1 MYAFYNWQFIFF
13 LFTLMLWRAR
23 FCKFS
28 VFGYKRSNVSV
39 FNSLV
44 RLAMEDMMVSW
55 NALYKTV
62 ISDAKQQI
70 YTLRIKCY
78 ENDFIL
84 TFIKVWHL
92 KVPVNCFY
100 FFKLFHAV
108 GQPLKVFFKNNNVLW
123 GRAFFFCKMQKVTYT
138 KVPIL
143 CWFCTLGYQW
153 VCLPASDLSVCI

>member
-1 MYAFYNWQFIFF
+1 MYALYNWQFFFF

-100 FFKLFHAV
+100 FLKLFHAV
-108 GQPLKVFFKNNNVLW
+108 SWTTFERWNWWWTAFRNFFFFNNNVLW
-123 GRAFFFCKMQKVTYT
+123 GGLFFCAR
-138 KVPIL
+138 
-143 CWFCTLGYQW
+143 CRR
-153 VCLPASDLSVCI
+153 